1 MTLDKPQHAGTLR
14 SLDEER
20 QRSIDTLSRH
30 FANDALSIEE
40 LERRIERVYRE
51 QTVAGVRELTR
62 DLPDDAPVPPP
73 GRIARAPD
81 AYGPTEGRIVSVM
94 TQTARRGAW
103 QPPSHLDVWGL
114 MSELTLD
121 LTQAQFP
128 AGVTEIHLHALMT
141 SVKIIVPPGIRVVS
155 EPTAFMAEVADD
167 TFDPP
172 AVGSGAPV
180 LRISGFVMMAELKIT
195 VRTREQLAL
204 EDG

>member
-1 MTLDKPQHAGTLR
+1 MTRDKPQQAGTLR

-20 QRSIDTLSRH
+20 QRSIDALSRH
-30 FANDALSIEE
+30 FANDALSLEE

-62 DLPDDAPVPPP
+62 DLPDDAPVPQP
-73 GRIARAPD
+73 GRVARVPD

-94 TQTARRGAW
+94 TQTVRRGAW
-103 QPPSHLDVWGL
+103 QPPRHLDVWSI
-114 MSELTLD
+114 MSELKLD

-180 LRISGFVMMAELKIT
+180 LRISGFAVMAELKIT